1 VNAANAAS
9 LAKSE
14 FLAVMSHEIR
24 TPLNG
29 VLGMAHVM
37 DRGALSPVQRD
48 HLAVIRQSGE
58 ALLAILNDVLD
69 LSKIEAGKL
78 VLESKPFDLEEV
90 ALGAHAAFTGV
101 AHSKGLSF
109 NLTFQPAARG
119 AYLGDSARMRQILY
133 NLISNAVKFTAE
145 GEVRVSIDRRGEN
158 IFIRVSDSG
167 VGIASDQI
175 AGIFDRFVQA
185 DSSTTRKHGGSGL
198 GLAITRDLCTAMGGA
213 INATSELGAGT
224 VFEVVLPLQGVATVS
239 VDSASQPADD
249 GFPEPIRAF
258 NILAAEDNPINQLV
272 LKTLL
277 AQFDLSVTI
286 VENGVEAV
294 ASWRTGDWGLILM
307 DVQMP
312 VLDGPSAARQIR
324 DLEVQTG
331 RAPVPIVAL
340 TANAMVHQIETYYA
354 AGMNDV
360 IAKPIDVRDLLRV
373 IQAVANAESYVA
385 ATESLKESRAA

>member
-1 VNAANAAS
+1 
-9 LAKSE
+9 
-14 FLAVMSHEIR
+14 
-24 TPLNG
+24 
-29 VLGMAHVM
+29 
-37 DRGALSPVQRD
+37 
-48 HLAVIRQSGE
+48 
-58 ALLAILNDVLD
+58 
-69 LSKIEAGKL
+69 
-78 VLESKPFDLEEV
+78 
-90 ALGAHAAFTGV
+90 
-101 AHSKGLSF
+101 
-109 NLTFQPAARG
+109 
-119 AYLGDSARMRQILY
+119 MRQILY